1 MKLRIAVLVAFLS
14 LGSGIAAASAS
25 AQGLGFAREDSSG
38 QLQGW
43 FVGFALHASFL
54 SDIRGLSNL
63 LPTFGYG
70 LRVGR
75 RWNDLGGFLQIE
87 HNLWW
92 ATESKQG
99 LNLGALNVGLG
110 FDAVYSDGHVETS
123 VAAGPSILLQ
133 STPLDRAG
141 HVGVFFELRPVGLRW
156 KADDHLAII
165 LEPLTLALVAPVL
178 GGIPLIH
185 IQYRTTAGMEYLP

>member
-1 MKLRIAVLVAFLS
+1 MKLRIAVLFAFL
-14 LGSGIAAASAS
+14 AFWPANAS
-25 AQGLGFAREDSSG
+25 AQSLGFASEDADG
-38 QLQGW
+38 RLQGW
-43 FVGFALHASFL
+43 FVGIALHASFL

-70 LRVGR
+70 VRVGR
-75 RWNDLGGFLQIE
+75 RWNDLGGFVQIE

-110 FDAVYSDGHVETS
+110 FDAVYSHGKVESS

-133 STPLDRAG
+133 STPLDYAG
-141 HVGVFFELRPVGLRW
+141 HIGLFLELRPVGLRW
-156 KADDHLAII
+156 KADDHLGFNFD
-165 LEPLTLALVAPVL
+165 PLSLAVVAPVL

-185 IQYRTTAGMEYLP
+185 IQYRTTATMEVLP

>member
-1 MKLRIAVLVAFLS
+1 MKIRLALLLTCLTAWP
-14 LGSGIAAASAS
+14 GAASAE
-25 AQGLGFAREDSSG
+25 GLGFAAENAGG
-38 QLQGW
+38 QLHGW
-43 FVGFALHASFL
+43 FVGISLHASLL

-70 LRVGR
+70 VRVGR
-75 RWNDLGGFLQIE
+75 RWDGLGGFLQLE

-99 LNLGALNVGLG
+99 LNLGALNAGLG
-110 FDAVYSDGHVETS
+110 FDAVYANGKVETS

-141 HVGVFFELRPVGLRW
+141 HTGLFLELRPVGLRW
-156 KADDHLAII
+156 KADEHVGFTFDPLSLAV
-165 LEPLTLALVAPVL
+165 VAPVL

-185 IQYRTTAGMEYLP
+185 IQYRTTGGAEILP

>member
-1 MKLRIAVLVAFLS
+1 MKLRLAVLVALLS
-14 LGSGIAAASAS
+14 ICPAGAS
-25 AQGLGFAREDSSG
+25 AQGLGFASEDAHG

-43 FVGFALHASFL
+43 FVGIALHASFL

-70 LRVGR
+70 LRIGR
-75 RWNDLGGFLQIE
+75 RWDDLGGFVQIE

-92 ATESKQG
+92 ATESKQK
-99 LNLGALNVGLG
+99 LSLGALNMGLG
-110 FDAVYSDGHVETS
+110 FDAIYAGGKVESS
-123 VAAGPSILLQ
+123 VAAGASMLLR

-141 HVGVFFELRPVGLRW
+141 HTGLFLELRPIGLRW
-156 KADDHLAII
+156 KADDRLAFS
-165 LEPLTLALVAPVL
+165 LDPLSLAVVAPVL

-185 IQYRTTAGMEYLP
+185 IQYRTTGSIEVLR

>member
-1 MKLRIAVLVAFLS
+1 MNLRSVALVALLS
-14 LGSGIAAASAS
+14 VWPAAAS
-25 AQGLGFAREDSSG
+25 AQGLGFATEDAKG
-38 QLQGW
+38 HLQGW
-43 FVGFALHASFL
+43 FVGIALHASFL

-70 LRVGR
+70 LRVGK
-75 RWNDLGGFLQIE
+75 RWDDLGGFLQLE

-99 LNLGALNVGLG
+99 LNLGALNAGLG
-110 FDAVYSDGHVETS
+110 FDAIYANGKVETS

-141 HVGVFFELRPVGLRW
+141 HTGLFLELRPVGLRW
-156 KADDHLAII
+156 KADDHLGITFD
-165 LEPLTLALVAPVL
+165 PLSLAVVAPVL

-185 IQYRTTAGMEYLP
+185 IQYRTTGTVEVMP

>member
-1 MKLRIAVLVAFLS
+1 MKLRSVALLFALA
-14 LGSGIAAASAS
+14 LLPGRALAD
-25 AQGLGFAREDSSG
+25 GLGFAAEDARG

-43 FVGFALHASFL
+43 FVGINLHASFL

-70 LRVGR
+70 VRVGR
-75 RWNDLGGFLQIE
+75 RWNDLGGFVQVE
-87 HNLWW
+87 HNVWW

-110 FDAVYSDGHVETS
+110 FDAVYANGKVETS

-133 STPLDRAG
+133 STPLDYAG
-141 HVGVFFELRPVGLRW
+141 HTGLFLELRPVGLRW
-156 KADDHLAII
+156 RADEHIGITFDPLSLAV
-165 LEPLTLALVAPVL
+165 VAPVL

-185 IQYRTTAGMEYLP
+185 IQYRTTAGMEVLR

>member
-1 MKLRIAVLVAFLS
+1 MSISRCAALS
-14 LGSGIAAASAS
+14 LLAALTVWPSNLS
-25 AQGLGFAREDSSG
+25 AQGLGFASEDARG
-38 QLQGW
+38 ELQGW
-43 FVGFALHASFL
+43 FVGVALHASFL

-75 RWNDLGGFLQIE
+75 RWDNLGGFVQIE

-110 FDAVYSDGHVETS
+110 FDAVYANGKVESS

-133 STPLDRAG
+133 STPLDYAG
-141 HVGVFFELRPVGLRW
+141 HVGLFCELRPVGLRW
-156 KADDHLAII
+156 KADDHVAITFDPLSLAI
-165 LEPLTLALVAPVL
+165 VAPVL

-185 IQYRTTAGMEYLP
+185 IQYRTTGGTEILP

>member
-1 MKLRIAVLVAFLS
+1 MSLRIAAVLASLS
-14 LGSGIAAASAS
+14 VWSAGAS
-25 AQGLGFAREDSSG
+25 AQGLGFAAEDARG

-43 FVGFALHASFL
+43 FVCITLHASFL

-70 LRVGR
+70 VRVGR
-75 RWNDLGGFLQIE
+75 RWDDLGGVLQIE
-87 HNLWW
+87 QNLWW

-99 LNLGALNVGLG
+99 LSLGALNAGLG
-110 FDAVYSDGHVETS
+110 FDAVYANGKVESS
-123 VAAGPSILLQ
+123 VVAGPSILLQ

-141 HVGVFFELRPVGLRW
+141 HVGLFLEARPLGLRW
-156 KADDHLAII
+156 KADDQIGFTLDPLSLAV
-165 LEPLTLALVAPVL
+165 VAPVL

-185 IQYRTTAGMEYLP
+185 IQYRTTGGMELLR